1 MAISLYD
8 LTVAS
13 YLQTLGA
20 VSGFLDRGGAHCQDN
35 NIDPESIVET
45 RLWDD
50 MLPFRFQI
58 ISVAHHS
65 RGAIEGAKKGVFGP
79 PSESRPL
86 TYAQLQEL
94 VGETIAALKA
104 LTPADVNALEGSEVT
119 FQMRDFE
126 NPVHGRELPDVVLDA
141 ELLFPRGDGLR
152 HPALQGRAAWQARL
166 HGRHA
171 DEAGG
176 LRPRRPA
183 RLQIT
188 SQAGATMLTCAHGL
202 SRLR

>member
-1 MAISLYD
+1 MAVPLYD

-20 VSGFLDRGGAHCQDN
+20 VGGFLEKGAQHCRDG
-35 NIDPESIVET
+35 NIDPESIVES

-65 RGAIEGAKKGVFGP
+65 RGAIEGAKAGAFGP

-94 VGETIAALKA
+94 VAEARDALKA
-104 LTPADVNALEGSEVT
+104 VTPADVNALEGKDVT
-119 FQMRDFE
+119 FQLGSFKLPFTAENFLMSFSLPNFYFHAATAYDILRSKGVPLGKRDFM
-126 NPVHGRELPDVVLDA
+126 GAMRMK
-141 ELLFPRGDGLR
+141 
-152 HPALQGRAAWQARL
+152 QAA
-166 HGRHA
+166 
-171 DEAGG
+171 
-176 LRPRRPA
+176 
-183 RLQIT
+183 
-188 SQAGATMLTCAHGL
+188 
-202 SRLR
+202 

>member
-1 MAISLYD
+1 MAVPLYD

-20 VSGFLDRGGAHCQDN
+20 VAGFLEKGAAHCRDS

-65 RGAIEGAKKGVFGP
+65 RGAIEGAKAGAFGP
-79 PSESRPL
+79 PTEQRPL

-94 VGETIAALKA
+94 VAETRDALKA
-104 LTPADVNALEGSEVT
+104 LAPADVNALEGKDVT
-119 FQMRDFE
+119 FQLGSFKLPFTAENFLMSFSLPNFYFHASTAYDILRSKGVTLGKRDFM
-126 NPVHGRELPDVVLDA
+126 GAMRMKQ
-141 ELLFPRGDGLR
+141 
-152 HPALQGRAAWQARL
+152 PA
-166 HGRHA
+166 
-171 DEAGG
+171 
-176 LRPRRPA
+176 
-183 RLQIT
+183 
-188 SQAGATMLTCAHGL
+188 
-202 SRLR
+202 